1 MKAIA
6 VILLGTLTLI
16 GSNATA
22 QQDLVAN
29 LTNTKREIQELN
41 ARKSRI
47 DKILSTVQSQEEKAQ
62 LEAQSKEVNQ
72 RIMVAEAQLR
82 TLQARYE
89 KWLAQ
94 QEVAR
99 LWQQRRSDRQDRW
112 GNQPVDRDTELLQAI
127 EHLRKAGGMENVI
140 KLIEQNVR
148 AERRA
153 YGGDDFGGF
162 NRGDSLGGSNR
173 NDDFSRLGGGGD
185 NRGED
190 VLRLTN
196 EVRTSMSDMQKTMKA
211 MMEQLEQINRR
222 VNKLEK
228 K

>member
-1 MKAIA
+1 MKAFAI
-6 VILLGTLTLI
+6 ILICTLTLV
-16 GSNATA
+16 GSTATA
-22 QQDLVAN
+22 QQDLVAT
-29 LTNTKREIQELN
+29 LANTKREIQELN

-47 DKILSTVQSQEEKAQ
+47 DKILSTVNSQEEKAQ

-82 TLQARYE
+82 TLQVRYE

-112 GNQPVDRDTELLQAI
+112 GNQPVDRNTELLQAV
-127 EHLRKAGGMENVI
+127 EHLRNAGGMENVI
-140 KLIEQNVR
+140 KLIEQNIR
-148 AERRA
+148 AERR
-153 YGGDDFGGF
+153 DFGGDGF
-162 NRGDSLGGSNR
+162 NGGGGLGGSNQ

-185 NRGED
+185 NRSD
-190 VLRLTN
+190 DMLRFTN
-196 EVRTSMSDMQKTMKA
+196 DVRTSMGDMQKTMKA